1 MLARLIDVILVT
13 GDKSFK
19 YVLKLTQYLRRIS
32 RANLRG
38 KIDN

>member
-19 YVLKLTQYLRRIS
+19 DALKLTQYLCTIS
-32 RANLRG
+32 RANPRG